1 MDLLGSVTM
10 RVLITTSIFPPDIGG
25 PATYVPTMA
34 RSLHDRGHSVSVVTT
49 SNTPNS
55 IDIDDGYPFE
65 IVRISRK
72 INRPKRAFELLR
84 CIMEL
89 GKNSDLIFSNS
100 ISMPEPCIAA
110 TLIGKPLVLK
120 VVGDSAWEIAFRRG
134 WSSLEFE
141 DFQHSRAS
149 WLSETLKRLRSFHA
163 GKARLIIV
171 PSRYLAGIVESWGVP
186 PNRIRVIHNAVEPL
200 DDVVTEA
207 IPLDTAIKI
216 AMVGRLVT
224 WKNVIAVIETLAEI
238 ENVGLVIV
246 GEGPEKPR
254 LQDAVREL
262 NLTKR
267 VIFAGSLP
275 KSRTMAI
282 LTACHIFVLNSTY
295 EGLPHVVVEAMQAG
309 MAIIAT
315 KVGGTPE
322 VLANGKTGLLV
333 PPNDRKSLREAL
345 ETLILDPSLRQQLGQ
360 QAKMAVGKEFKLKTN
375 VDKTEAALAQAL

>member
-1 MDLLGSVTM
+1 M

-49 SNTPNS
+49 SNSPNS
-55 IDIDDGYPFE
+55 IALDDDYPFE

-72 INRPKRAFELLR
+72 VNRPKRTFRLLR
-84 CIMEL
+84 SIIEL
-89 GKNSDLIFSNS
+89 GRTADVIFANS

-110 TLIGKPLVLK
+110 SLIKKPLVLK
-120 VVGDSAWEIAFRRG
+120 VVGDSAWEFALRRG

-141 DFQHSRAS
+141 DFQNSWAS
-149 WLSETLKRLRSFHA
+149 WPSETLKRLRSFHA

-224 WKNVIAVIETLAEI
+224 WKNVVAVIETLAEI

-262 NLTKR
+262 N
-267 VIFAGSLP
+267 VFIGVSFP
-275 KSRTMAI
+275 
-282 LTACHIFVLNSTY
+282 
-295 EGLPHVVVEAMQAG
+295 
-309 MAIIAT
+309 
-315 KVGGTPE
+315 
-322 VLANGKTGLLV
+322 
-333 PPNDRKSLREAL
+333 
-345 ETLILDPSLRQQLGQ
+345 
-360 QAKMAVGKEFKLKTN
+360 
-375 VDKTEAALAQAL
+375 